1 MNARSDHH
9 LRYLEPHG
17 HLAPAYGSDWFGR
30 LAERIARFFGT
41 PQYII
46 GQTVLVVLWIVA
58 AFGVM
63 MAFWATVVTIAF
75 KNLPQNVPLAE
86 SSAASNAD
94 H

>member
-1 MNARSDHH
+1 MDNPSSNSAKQ
-9 LRYLEPHG
+9 
-17 HLAPAYGSDWFGR
+17 GR
-30 LAERIARFFGT
+30 
-41 PQYII
+41 PW
-46 GQTVLVVLWIVA
+46 LWIVA